1 MQQSFLSSNSLM
13 KKPLNEKNNKMNLIL
28 LSNKLADD
36 ALILSSIGL
45 GVL

>member
-1 MQQSFLSSNSLM
+1 MQQSFLTMNSLI
-13 KKPLNEKNNKMNLIL
+13 KNPLNEKNNNINLIL
-28 LSNKLADD
+28 LSNKLAED

>member
-28 LSNKLADD
+28 FSNKLADD